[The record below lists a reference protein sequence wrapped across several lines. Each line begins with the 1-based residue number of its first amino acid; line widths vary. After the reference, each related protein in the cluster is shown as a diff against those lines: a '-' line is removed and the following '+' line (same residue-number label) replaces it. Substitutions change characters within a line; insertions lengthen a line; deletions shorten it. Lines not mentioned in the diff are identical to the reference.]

1 GVSVRILRNLASH
14 TSRSSAKGRCQSL
27 LQYLLISFDIA
38 DIATRNLNR
47 RLQKRLAI
55 MRYVIA
61 NLFVFFFGGGGI
73 NRHISTIYCDNPRIF
88 DD

>member
-1 GVSVRILRNLASH
+1 
-14 TSRSSAKGRCQSL
+14 AKGRYQSL

-61 NLFVFFFGGGGI
+61 NLFVFFFGGGGSI
-73 NRHISTIYCDNPRIF
+73 AICRQYIAIIQEYLMISR
-88 DD
+88 

>member
-1 GVSVRILRNLASH
+1 NLASH

-47 RLQKRLAI
+47 RLQKKIGYHAI
-55 MRYVIA
+55 CDSQSFCI
-61 NLFVFFFGGGGI
+61 FGG
-73 NRHISTIYCDNPRIF
+73 ISIAIYRQYIAIIQEYLMISR
-88 DD
+88 